1 MSEPK
6 RCQACGRAFTVL
18 ANDENLARARSDL
31 VEAAKE
37 IHLKCM
43 LGQIDAK
50 TGETQR
56 KAALDVL
63 SGEWLK
69 HLSDEALLAEVLRR
83 EKAQPT
89 KRVSDSTMPGRK
101 KVKP

>member
-6 RCQACGRAFTVL
+6 KCQACGRAFTVL
-18 ANDENLARARSDL
+18 ANDEDLARARSDL
-31 VEAAKE
+31 VEEAKT
-37 IHLKCM
+37 IHAKAM
-43 LGQIDAK
+43 LGQLNERTA
-50 TGETQR
+50 ETQR

-63 SGEWLK
+63 SGDWLK

-83 EKAQPT
+83 EQAASK
-89 KRVSDSTMPGRK
+89 KMCIDSTTPGRK